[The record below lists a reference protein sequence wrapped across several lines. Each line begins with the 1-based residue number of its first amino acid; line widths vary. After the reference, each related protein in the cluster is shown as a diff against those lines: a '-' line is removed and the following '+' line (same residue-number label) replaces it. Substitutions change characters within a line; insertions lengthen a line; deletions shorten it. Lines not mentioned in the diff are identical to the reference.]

1 MPGFLVH
8 QGATVL
14 CSHAGLATPT
24 ALSPA
29 VTVMGMPVVL
39 QTGPYAV
46 AGCALATVPA
56 PPCVTGTFIVASTAV
71 TSYGQPVIVSLGT
84 SICQP
89 TFTPL
94 LVITTQTLVSAL

>member
-1 MPGFLVH
+1 MPGYIVH

-46 AGCALATVPA
+46 AGCTLAAIPS
-56 PPCVTGTFIVASTAV
+56 PPCVTGTFVVGSTAV

-84 SICQP
+84 SICAP
-89 TFTPL
+89 TLTPL
-94 LVITTQTLVSAL
+94 LVLATQTLVSAL

>member
-8 QGATVL
+8 EGATVL
-14 CSHAGLATPT
+14 CSHLGFATPT
-24 ALSPA
+24 VLSPA

-39 QTGPYAV
+39 QTGPYTV
-46 AGCALATVPA
+46 AGCTLAAIPSPA
-56 PPCVTGTFIVASTAV
+56 CVTGTFVVASTAV

-84 SICQP
+84 SICTP

-94 LVITTQTLVSAL
+94 LVLATQTLVSAL

>member
-1 MPGFLVH
+1 M
-8 QGATVL
+8 
-14 CSHAGLATPT
+14 CSHLGIATPT

-29 VTVMGMPVVL
+29 VTVLGMPVVL

-46 AGCALATVPA
+46 AGCTLATIPS
-56 PPCVTGTFIVASTAV
+56 PPCVTGIFVVASTAV
-71 TSYGQPVIVSLGT
+71 TSFGQPVIVSLGT

-94 LVITTQTLVSAL
+94 LVLTTQTAVTAL